1 LRSGVHS
8 LNSPVHLG
16 GIELIG
22 YKSISSKKYLDPTM
36 YILSAFLVLLARW
49 PAHDSEDIKNLRS
62 NFESASPNDFWGGFS
77 AFFYG
82 KFPDFY
88 PGWESL
94 LLIFQW
100 LCATSGLLVVL
111 LKIKRLSFYVAMIL
125 LIVLVSMS
133 TLITRDALMLSLMLF
148 GLGLATIYKE
158 SNSALK
164 PIIGFFSI
172 FVFFI
177 ASCFRPWVGVAI
189 AFLVLMVFP
198 NLRFG
203 KVHLSKFIFILSFAS
218 LFFIASVGV
227 EIVSTKALALD
238 KSYPEQQVMMM
249 DLAASACWST
259 NRSAVSKSKE
269 GLANFYIDGSVPS
282 YFCNTF
288 RPTNWV
294 HLFHQDMLSGNQPGF
309 RLIPEG
315 DTDSYKKLRTAWFNS
330 ALSHPVDYF
339 QTKLMYASQTLLGGE
354 SRKIRLLDSNYFE
367 NSNRSESYLLYSG
380 LVLALL
386 DFAVSLHIFSPFF
399 SLLFLGYVYSLS
411 LRKKYFGYFPK
422 SIIWLSAFLITW
434 FICTVIAYIGDTA
447 RFTYT
452 SGAIV
457 ILTLLCQRES
467 RENSNS

>member
-1 LRSGVHS
+1 
-8 LNSPVHLG
+8 
-16 GIELIG
+16 LIRHN
-22 YKSISSKKYLDPTM
+22 SISNKKYLAPVI
-36 YILSAFLVLLARW
+36 YFVSAFSVLLARW
-49 PAHDSEDIKNLRS
+49 PAHDSEDIKNLRN
-62 NFESASPNDFWGGFS
+62 NFESASPSDFWGGFPT
-77 AFFYG
+77 FFYG
-82 KFPDFY
+82 NFPDFY

-94 LLIFQW
+94 LLLFQW
-100 LCATSGLLVVL
+100 SCATSGVL
-111 LKIKRLSFYVAMIL
+111 IILFRIRRLSFHVAIIL
-125 LIVLVSMS
+125 VIVLVSLS

-164 PIIGFFSI
+164 PIVRFFSI

-189 AFLVLMVFP
+189 AFLVLMLFP

-249 DLAASACWST
+249 DLAATACWST
-259 NRSAVSKSKE
+259 NRSAVSKAKE

-294 HLFHQDMLSGNQPGF
+294 HLFHPDMISGNQPGF
-309 RLIPEG
+309 RLIPVG
-315 DTDSYKKLRTAWFNS
+315 DTDSYEKLRASWFDS
-330 ALSHPVDYF
+330 VLSHPVDYV
-339 QTKLMYASQTLLGGE
+339 QTKLMYASQTLLGGD
-354 SRKIRLLDSNYFE
+354 SRRIRLLDSNYFE
-367 NSNRSESYLLYSG
+367 NSDRSETFLVYSG
-380 LVLALL
+380 LVLAIL
-386 DFAVSLHIFSPFF
+386 DFAVSLHLFSPFF
-399 SLLFLGYVYSLS
+399 SLLFLGYVYYLS
-411 LRKKYFGYFPK
+411 SRKKYFGYFPK
-422 SIIWLSAFLITW
+422 STIWLSTFLITW
-434 FICTVIAYIGDTA
+434 LVCTVIAYIGDTA

-457 ILTLLCQRES
+457 ISILLCQRES
-467 RENSNS
+467 REKSNS